1 MIRKSIFVTA
11 LILSGCTPK
20 PTPPENFKSLNN
32 QQLCQALGYNSDKA
46 VVTLSILNEISSRGE
61 SIDMDQCHALEMA
74 TREHPVDFLKTEPWD
89 DFSRQVN
96 KRIMED
102 IQKMHREGRL

>member
-1 MIRKSIFVTA
+1 
-11 LILSGCTPK
+11 
-20 PTPPENFKSLNN
+20 
-32 QQLCQALGYNSDKA
+32 
-46 VVTLSILNEISSRGE
+46 
-61 SIDMDQCHALEMA
+61 MDQCHALEMA